1 MKQRFIYSLFILLF
15 SGATLIAQDFNKL
28 DQYFDSLEVHDK
40 FMGNVL
46 LKANGEVLYARSLGF
61 KDVGEGVKLDDDTR
75 FRVGS
80 ITKMFTTVMVFQAVE
95 EGKMKLDQKLSEFIP
110 EIPHSDQITISMLL
124 QHRSG
129 IHNFTN
135 DDLYDTYFTS
145 PQTREQLVEIIK
157 DGGSDFEPDSKG
169 EYSNSNFVLLTFIL
183 EDVYNESY
191 SELVEEKITKPLQL
205 EHTLVGQEKGTNEA
219 KSYSYED
226 GWEEEQVTDMSIPL
240 GAGAIVSTAEDL
252 GKFIEGLFSGKLI
265 SEESLALMK
274 EIKDGYGRGMFQFPY
289 YEKIAY
295 GHNGGID
302 GFSSMIGYLPAE
314 DVTVCILSNGSN
326 YNNNNIILAIL
337 DTQFGREVKI
347 PNFQTATL
355 TEEELD
361 QYLGEYASDQ
371 IPLKMTFVK
380 EGNTLIAKPTGQ
392 PDTPLEARGNHV
404 FEFVQAG
411 ATMIF
416 DPEKGEMTLKQGGAT
431 ILFQRIEQ

>member
-1 MKQRFIYSLFILLF
+1 MQQRIIYSLLLYLI
-15 SGATLIAQDFNKL
+15 SAATLIAQDFNKL
-28 DQYFDSLEVHDK
+28 DQYFDSLEVHNK

-46 LKANGEVLYARSLGF
+46 LKGNGEVLYARSLGF
-61 KDVGEGVKLDDDTR
+61 KDIEEGVKLEEDTQ

-80 ITKMFTTVMVFQAVE
+80 ITKMFTTVLVLQAVE
-95 EGKMKLDQKLSEFIP
+95 EGKLKLDQKLSEFIP
-110 EIPHSDQITISMLL
+110 EIENSDQITISMLL

-145 PQTREQLVEIIK
+145 PQTREQLIEIIK
-157 DGGSDFEPDSKG
+157 EGGSDFEPDTKG

-183 EDVYNESY
+183 EGVYDESY
-191 SELVEEKITKPLQL
+191 RELVKERITKPLRL
-205 EHTLVGQEKGTNEA
+205 EHTLVGQGKGSNEA
-219 KSYSYED
+219 SSYSFEN
-226 GWEEEQVTDMSIPL
+226 GWQKEQVTDMSIPL
-240 GAGAIVSTAEDL
+240 GAGAIVSTTEDL
-252 GKFIEGLFSGKLI
+252 GNFIEGLFSGKLI
-265 SEESLALMK
+265 SDESLGLMK

-289 YEKIAY
+289 YEKKAY

-302 GFSSMIGYLPAE
+302 GFSSMLGYLPSD
-314 DVTVCILSNGSN
+314 DVTICILSNGSN
-326 YNNNNIILAIL
+326 YNNNTIILAIL

-347 PNFQTATL
+347 PSFQTATL

-371 IPLKMTFVK
+371 IPLKMTFSK
-380 EGNTLIAKPTGQ
+380 EGNTLIAKATGQ
-392 PDTPLEARGNHV
+392 PETPLEARGNHV

-431 ILFQRIEQ
+431 ILFKRTNL